1 MRKPRLIAIALM
13 CVGVVLATAVPPA
26 SSAPVV
32 PGGAAKP
39 PLSGLPDRQLVVSLT
54 LDERRVVPIGID
66 NGADW
71 GDVIIESGTAQA
83 PGLTEGTFLRRGIAY
98 TGHLGAQDTVQIT
111 FAEGSLV
118 FQATGEF
125 WGPTEAGL
133 LGGTGQFR
141 GMRGAAVITSG
152 EGTQQW
158 AITLLGKTRVDLS
171 SPATETYLRE
181 LVSTERIMLASSGST
196 VGNMTLTKG
205 RLVDD
210 SELVADYTASSIV
223 VQDLA
228 GSLERRAVQAMFEFA
243 DGTLFVNSMIVAD
256 ATQLPT
262 KPTAYVISGG
272 TGRFTGASGYA
283 EYQPPSTW
291 TFTTFAQ
298 QGAAT
303 PVKPTLRGPQEQTR
317 YTRILTSK
325 TASGGVGD
333 LVLAGGWTRTA
344 GADRGHYNVSAQ
356 SVARADAR
364 QTLLSFMQ
372 YSWGASDRLLVL
384 GLAQTGTSDGPVASV
399 ERAVIGGLGAYVGYS
414 GSVSLTPVSSGKW
427 RTTYQLMR

>member
-1 MRKPRLIAIALM
+1 MHRTRVVAIALFI
-13 CVGVVLATAVPPA
+13 VGLVLATAVPPA
-26 SSAPVV
+26 SSASPV
-32 PGGAAKP
+32 
-39 PLSGLPDRQLVVSLT
+39 PDRQLIVSLT
-54 LDERRVVPIGID
+54 LDERRLVPIGID

-71 GDVIIESGTAQA
+71 GDVIIESGTAKA
-83 PGLTEGTFLRRGIAY
+83 SGLTQGMYLRRGIAY
-98 TGHLGAQDTVQIT
+98 SGHLGVQDTVQIT
-111 FAEGSLV
+111 FAEGSLI

-125 WGPTEAGL
+125 FGPAEAGL

-141 GMRGAAVITSG
+141 GVRGVASITYG
-152 EGTQQW
+152 NGTQQW
-158 AITLLGKTRVDLS
+158 AITLLSNTRVELS
-171 SPATETYLRE
+171 SPTIESYERE
-181 LVSTERIMLASSGST
+181 LVSTERIMLASAGST
-196 VGNMTLTKG
+196 VGNMALTKG
-205 RLVDD
+205 RLMDD
-210 SELVADYTASSIV
+210 SEAVGDYTASSIV

-228 GSLERRAVQAMFEFA
+228 GSLERRAVQAMFEFD

-272 TGRFTGASGYA
+272 TGRFTGAAGYA

-298 QGAAT
+298 QGTST
-303 PVKPTLRGPQEQTR
+303 PVKPRLRGPQEQTR
-317 YTRILTSK
+317 YTRVLTSK

-372 YSWGASDRLLVL
+372 YSWGSSDRLLVL
-384 GLAQTGTSDGPVASV
+384 GLAQTGPRDGPLAPV

-414 GSVSLTPVSSGKW
+414 GSVSLTPVSSGQW
-427 RTTYQLMR
+427 RTAYQLMR